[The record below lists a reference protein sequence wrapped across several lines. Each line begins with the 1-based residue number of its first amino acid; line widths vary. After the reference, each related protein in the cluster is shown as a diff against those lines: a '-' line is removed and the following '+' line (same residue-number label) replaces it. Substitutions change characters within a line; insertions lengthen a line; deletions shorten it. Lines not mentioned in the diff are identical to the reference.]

1 LRGAEPAALAF
12 VAAIALVAA
21 PDASAHRLDEYL
33 QAARIAVEPD
43 HVLLELDLTPGVA
56 IAGTIVADIDRDRDG
71 SLSTAEQQ
79 DYAGRVLGTL
89 DVAVDDRPIA
99 VRPGTATFP
108 DANALLRGEGTI
120 QLRTR
125 LALPAQSAGA
135 HHVLFR
141 NRYRRD
147 ISVYLANALV
157 PASHHIAVTAQR
169 READQR
175 DLTITYQVRT
185 GTTGAPA
192 WWLLGGVAMLAGWRA
207 VNRYR

>member
-1 LRGAEPAALAF
+1 LRVAKPAALAF
-12 VAAIALVAA
+12 VAAIALLAA
-21 PDASAHRLDEYL
+21 RDASAHRLDEYL

-56 IAGTIVADIDRDRDG
+56 IAGTVVADIDRDRDG
-71 SLSTAEQQ
+71 SLSQAEQQ
-79 DYAGRVLGTL
+79 DYAGRVLETL
-89 DVAVDDRPIA
+89 DLAVDDRPVT

-108 DANALLRGEGTI
+108 EASALLRGEGTI

-125 LALPAQSAGA
+125 LSLPAQSAGA

-157 PASHHIAVTAQR
+157 PASDHIAVTAQH

-175 DLTITYQVRT
+175 DLTIEYQVRT
-185 GTTGAPA
+185 GRSDSPA
-192 WWLLGGVAMLAGWRA
+192 WWLFGGVTMLAGWRA
-207 VNRYR
+207 VNRYW